1 MRMFKKVKKKK
12 KIKKNS
18 IIKKFILNNLYY
30 IIIRNASLLNG
41 SICLSKNP
49 NTL

>member
-1 MRMFKKVKKKK
+1 MRMFKKVKKKNEK
-12 KIKKNS
+12 NNS